1 MRVTR
6 RKVPG
11 EERWI
16 VKLDGTA
23 VGEVRVQNT
32 AGGTFMPYRPY
43 RYTDKVA
50 DDGDSVLRALTA
62 QSTLDGAVEAL
73 AIAGR
78 KPASAAVSD
87 RVTFVGV
94 GMGQKKTDEYAAG
107 IRRRMLDDQNGGDR

>member
-1 MRVTR
+1 MRVTK

-23 VGEVRVQNT
+23 VGEVSVQNT

-50 DDGDSVLRALTA
+50 ADGDSVLRALTA
-62 QSTLDGAVEAL
+62 QSTLEGAVEAL
-73 AIAGR
+73 AIACG
-78 KPASAAVSD
+78 KTTTAVVSD
-87 RVTFVGV
+87 RVEVVGV
-94 GMGQKKTDEYAAG
+94 GLTQEQVDKLAEG
-107 IRRRMLDDQNGGDR
+107 IRQRM

>member
-1 MRVTR
+1 MRVTK

-23 VGEVRVQNT
+23 VGEVSVQNT

-50 DDGDSVLRALTA
+50 ADGESVLRALTA
-62 QSTLDGAVEAL
+62 QSTLEGAVEAL
-73 AIAGR
+73 AIACG
-78 KPASAAVSD
+78 KTASAAVSD

-94 GMGQKKTDEYAAG
+94 GMGQEKADQFAAG
-107 IRRRMLDDQNGGDR
+107 IRRRMLEDGNGGRS